1 MTIAL
6 STALH
11 TSFPDAVSR
20 TREALAEQ
28 GFGVLTEIDM
38 KATLKAKLGED
49 MEDYIILGACN
60 PPLAHRAVNADRQ
73 IGLLLPCN
81 VVVRADPKD
90 DSSVIV
96 EAMNPQILVEV
107 TGEPALRDIADEVT
121 TKDAGRHRLTAHH
134 SVSHVTAAGKPAAGL
149 SVLRPRVGR
158 HTGLGF
164 CSGAL
169 AAALGAGD
177 AGAGSFSLF
186 SINALTATM
195 KLDPDIDRA
204 AISGRRTK
212 PSEGSKTPAAMGR
225 AITL

>member
-20 TREALAEQ
+20 TRDALAEQ

-49 MEDYIILGACN
+49 IEDYIILGACN

-121 TKDAGRHRLTAHH
+121 TK
-134 SVSHVTAAGKPAAGL
+134 
-149 SVLRPRVGR
+149 
-158 HTGLGF
+158 
-164 CSGAL
+164 
-169 AAALGAGD
+169 
-177 AGAGSFSLF
+177 
-186 SINALTATM
+186 M
-195 KLDPDIDRA
+195 QA
-204 AISGRRTK
+204 AIDSLH
-212 PSEGSKTPAAMGR
+212 TPASP
-225 AITL
+225 T